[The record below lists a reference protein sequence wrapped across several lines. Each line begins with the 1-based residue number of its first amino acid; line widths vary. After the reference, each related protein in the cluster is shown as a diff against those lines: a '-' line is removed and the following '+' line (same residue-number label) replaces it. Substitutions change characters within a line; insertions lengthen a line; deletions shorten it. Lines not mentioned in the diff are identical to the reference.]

1 MRVIIILIF
10 WLVCSLVGLAEVRSQ
25 NIGTGGGGMPK
36 YRVTTSQFG
45 VVHSQGIHPLRV
57 TVDLMPAKPAL
68 GNQIFIAKVH
78 TQSQFGTSF
87 KTNGFIEIPSGKT
100 SGSVDLMLPAAGN
113 LQWANLEVQKFS
125 NPGGG
130 NKSRILY
137 QNLKIDPVGFTQGAQ
152 SQTKLLIGKF
162 NTPVFGNSEVIDNR
176 QEFLSN
182 GKFVMGERSLPQPK
196 ATNIGL
202 ADSLKKHLGRSDKF
216 ASMDVSNLPET
227 WIGLS
232 GFEQILISMGDFE
245 SLVTDNEIQRDNF
258 EKWVAAGGALVIYSC
273 GPDYRETDQI
283 LGLFLGKRRAAQ
295 IAAGEFA
302 WRVPT
307 NVPTKTDILCAERSA
322 ANADY
327 LSSNGNAIAAQKV
340 RPFKTSLT
348 SRTVENAGFIDSN
361 KFGFLP
367 YLNGCIISVDDD
379 MSGWTREDF
388 RRLDNSVALNGSSL
402 AARIGNGTGILP
414 VIDIPGVGQPPE
426 MLFKILLTIF
436 LIIAGPVALITF
448 SKIGKPYLL
457 LVVIPLLS
465 IFVSFSLIAFVLISD
480 GFDKTASVHSVTT
493 LDQRT
498 DLAVVNC
505 RAAYFSNFTS
515 NPYSIAPDTLLG
527 LTGGWESRQER
538 IVEQRDGQTLVSGTA
553 LMARTLHELSTL
565 KVRSISENLVFKAGD
580 AANSALPTAQ
590 NNLGARVVFAIFRD
604 ANDNFYFV
612 KDLEDGLSKSLVEI
626 ELNGSERLVNFA
638 RELIDFGRRKNND
651 LNRPSIYYPI
661 SESELGFGDIEV
673 VLKSAKLSALLSRP
687 NSYVAFSEDLPLV
700 TDELE
705 RVNYKKQNHV
715 ILGRW

>member
-1 MRVIIILIF
+1 MIRAITILIF
-10 WLVCSLVGLAEVRSQ
+10 WLFFSLVGPAIARSQ
-25 NIGTGGGGMPK
+25 AVGTVGGGKPK

-57 TVDLMPAKPAL
+57 TVDLMPAKPAVE
-68 GNQIFIAKVH
+68 NQKFVANVH

-87 KTNGFIEIPSGKT
+87 KTNGFIEIPSGKS
-100 SGSVDLMLPAAGN
+100 SGSVDLMLPAAGHI
-113 LQWANLEVQKFS
+113 QWLNLEVQKFS

-130 NKSRILY
+130 NKSPILY
-137 QNLKIDPVGFTQGAQ
+137 QSLKIDPVDFTQGGQ

-182 GKFVMGERSLPQPK
+182 GKNSMGERPLPQPK

-202 ADSLKKHLGRSDKF
+202 AVSLRKHLGRSDKF

-258 EKWVAAGGALVIYSC
+258 EKWVAACGALVIYSC
-273 GPDYRETDQI
+273 GADYRETDRI

-295 IAAGEFA
+295 ITDGELA
-302 WRVPT
+302 WSVPA
-307 NVPTKTDILCAERSA
+307 NVPTKTDILCAERSFGHA
-322 ANADY
+322 GTER
-327 LSSNGNAIAAQKV
+327 LV
-340 RPFKTSLT
+340 RPFKTSLP

-379 MSGWTREDF
+379 MSRWTREDF
-388 RRLDNSVALNGSSL
+388 RRLDNSVVLNGSSL

-414 VIDIPGVGQPPE
+414 VIAIPGVGEPPE

-457 LVVIPLLS
+457 LVLIPLLS

-480 GFDKTASVHSVTT
+480 GFYKTASVHSVTT

-515 NPYSIAPDTLLG
+515 TPYSISPDTLFG
-527 LTGGWESRQER
+527 LTGGWGSRQER

-553 LMARTLHELSTL
+553 LMARTLHELSTF
-565 KVRSISENLVFKAGD
+565 KVRSISKNLMFKEGE

-590 NNLGARVVFAIFRD
+590 NNLGAKVVFAIFRD

-612 KDLEDGLSKSLVEI
+612 EDLEDGLSKSLVEI
-626 ELNGSERLVNFA
+626 QLNGSERVADFA
-638 RELIDFGRRKNND
+638 RELIDSGRRKKD
-651 LNRPSIYYPI
+651 FSANRYNLYYPVQ
-661 SESELGFGDIEV
+661 ESELGFGDVEV
-673 VLKSAKLSALLSRP
+673 VLQSAKLSTLLSRP
-687 NSYVAFSEDLPLV
+687 NSYVAFLEDLPLV

>member
-25 NIGTGGGGMPK
+25 NIGTGGGGKQK

-68 GNQIFIAKVH
+68 ENQIFIAKVH

-100 SGSVDLMLPAAGN
+100 SGSVDLMLPAAGH

-137 QNLKIDPVGFTQGAQ
+137 QNLKIDPVDFTQGGQ

-162 NTPVFGNSEVIDNR
+162 NTPVIGNSEVIDNR

-232 GFEQILISMGDFE
+232 GFEQILISMRDFE
-245 SLVTDNEIQRDNF
+245 SLVTSNEIQRDNL
-258 EKWVAAGGALVIYSC
+258 EKWVSAGGALVIYSC
-273 GPDYRETDQI
+273 GPNYRETDQI
-283 LGLFLGKRRAAQ
+283 LGLFFGKRRAAQ
-295 IAAGEFA
+295 IAAGDFA

-322 ANADY
+322 GHAGTE
-327 LSSNGNAIAAQKV
+327 SVV
-340 RPFKTSLT
+340 RPFKTSLP

-367 YLNGCIISVDDD
+367 YLNGCVISVDDD

-402 AARIGNGTGILP
+402 AARIGNATGILP
-414 VIDIPGVGQPPE
+414 VIAIPGVGEPPE

-457 LVVIPLLS
+457 LVLIPLLS
-465 IFVSFSLIAFVLISD
+465 IFVSLSLIAFVLISD
-480 GFDKTASVHSVTT
+480 GFYKTASVHSVTT

-515 NPYSIAPDTLLG
+515 TPYSISPDTLFG
-527 LTGGWESRQER
+527 LTGGWGYRQER
-538 IVEQRDGQTLVSGTA
+538 FVEQRDGQMLVSGSA

-651 LNRPSIYYPI
+651 LNRSSIYYPI

-687 NSYVAFSEDLPLV
+687 NSYVAFLEDLPFV